1 MSRPPFRTHLGRL
14 YAWKYLSWLRYAR
27 RLVANEA
34 DAEDVVQD
42 AACDSLR
49 ADPEVKSEGHA
60 NAYMFAAI
68 RSKAHRDGRKRR
80 AKGAQGSS
88 WTRRKAREPSTPSP
102 ADIAIRLEEE
112 EEARS
117 LQELAKQAIGS
128 LPEEL
133 REVLLLLFIREPQ
146 MKLREVAEA
155 QGISISAI
163 STRLSTATD
172 TPLRCDDRKLRN
184 DRSSSPKYPQNMGKP
199 PNRQCSGDALMS
211 ANPCYY

>member
-1 MSRPPFRTHLGRL
+1 VSRPSFRTHLGRL
-14 YAWKYLSWLRYAR
+14 YGSKYLSWRRYAR
-27 RLVANEA
+27 RLVTNEA
-34 DAEDVVQD
+34 DAEDVVQE

-49 ADPEVKSEGHA
+49 ADPDVKSEGHA

-80 AKGAQGSS
+80 AKGTEGSS

-102 ADIAIRLEEE
+102 AEIAIRLEEE
-112 EEARS
+112 EAWS

-146 MKLREVAEA
+146 MKLREVAEV
-155 QGISISAI
+155 QGISISAVHKRAARALDAL
-163 STRLSTATD
+163 RLITG
-172 TPLRCDDRKLRN
+172 RN
-184 DRSSSPKYPQNMGKP
+184 GSDSVNENGKRSS
-199 PNRQCSGDALMS
+199 
-211 ANPCYY
+211 